1 MLDLLIVNGLII
13 DGTGSPGYYAAVGV
27 QGDSVRIFRGD
38 LSSVEAA
45 RTIDATD
52 HVVCPGFIDVHA
64 HSALM
69 ILAEPRHEPKVRQG
83 ITTELIGIDGNSYA
97 PFRSHQDLLRFIEL
111 NSGLEGNPPLPG
123 RWSTVEQYLAMFD
136 QKVAVNIAYILGN
149 SPVRIDTIGWED
161 KPATR
166 ADLENMKAV
175 IREAMEQG
183 AFGLST
189 GLDYPPGNYADT
201 DELVDLSTLV
211 AKMGGIYHTH
221 VRYKLGDR
229 FLDPFREAL
238 EIGQRSGVPVHV
250 THFYQRAPSSG
261 GGHRLLRLVEDAS
274 EGGQDVTFD
283 SYPYIYGSTRL
294 IILFPDWAHDGGPE
308 RLKEVLRSQEGRE
321 RLRLETGPRAPSWQD
336 MWLTYFKRPEN
347 HKYEGVVHR
356 GGGRGDGQA
365 SSGRH
370 MRHLAG
376 GGLADQLRGRG
387 GFRQHP
393 ARLRHPPS
401 VHGGERRPPPGRLP
415 QPPYLRLLP
424 HNPGGVREGGEA
436 DVSAV
441 CDTKD
446 DILSGPAAGDTG
458 QRSTPGWHEGGHHGV
473 PSQEHSRH
481 HHTHEPQ
488 AVPHRN
494 RVRYRQRRGR
504 RGPGQPHRSAGR
516 TSAEARASVDL
527 AALWPCLTPLNR
539 EDDAGRAVG
548 VVVDGLLRDLV
559 ATLQP

>member
-347 HKYEGVVHR
+347 HKYEGWSIAEVAEATGKHPVDAICDILLEEDLRTSYVAAGASGNTLPAFVTHPLSMV
-356 GGGRGDGQA
+356 GSDALLLGDYPSPRTYGCFPTI
-365 SSGRH
+365 
-370 MRHLAG
+370 LA
-376 GGLADQLRGRG
+376 
-387 GFRQHP
+387 
-393 ARLRHPPS
+393 
-401 VHGGERRPPPGRLP
+401 E
-415 QPPYLRLLP
+415 Y
-424 HNPGGVREGGEA
+424 VREEKQMSLPYA
-436 DVSAV
+436 IRKMTSF
-441 CDTKD
+441 
-446 DILSGPAAGDTG
+446 PA
-458 QRSTPGWHEGGHHGV
+458 QRLGIPD
-473 PSQEHSRH
+473 R
-481 HHTHEPQ
+481 
-488 AVPHRN
+488 
-494 RVRYRQRRGR
+494 
-504 RGPGQPHRSAGR
+504 
-516 TSAEARASVDL
+516 
-527 AALWPCLTPLNR
+527 
-539 EDDAGRAVG
+539 
-548 VVVDGLLRDLV
+548 GLLRDGMKADITV
-559 ATLQP
+559 FNPNNVKAPATRTDPKQFPIGIEYVIVNGAVVVDRGSHTGALAGRVLRHGRAST